1 MKIEAALN
9 RYLGI
14 LTPILLV
21 AAFLAAPAV
30 WATDSFRCGTHV
42 ISQGLEQSKLL
53 QYCGEPSERRDGD
66 TWVYDRGAER
76 QVMVVTFDSERRIL
90 RIATE

>member
-1 MKIEAALN
+1 MKRANSVN
-9 RYLGI
+9 RYLGK
-14 LTPILLV
+14 LTPVLVVTALLV
-21 AAFLAAPAV
+21 APTAL
-30 WATDSFRCGTHV
+30 ATDSFRCGTHV

-66 TWVYDRGAER
+66 TWVYDWGAER